1 MQTDELDPEKI
12 MEDYVRNRGDIFE
25 EWHFMVRH
33 VPLTI
38 VRLHDIS
45 GYILKHENKTAPD
58 QELSFVFREL
68 IALCQLSTKGEPR
81 FAANHV
87 RRLYRAGITN
97 TVIFEA
103 AEAFSTAVG
112 HANIALVAQSILLA
126 NDPAYPFGKLPE
138 GGEPKSVTPFPEME
152 LGWEASEPLEE
163 GLLQDPDWQ
172 YAAEI
177 DPEFA
182 RRTAA
187 YVDHCLTDR
196 RPERVLSPGAR
207 TLIALAALCAR
218 GEQDLAADHVRRA
231 YAYGFTRRQ
240 VLEAI
245 SCVQNMTGAA
255 STKVGLRA
263 MRQVEGGTGPPLSRL
278 TARRGAPG
286 GAASR
291 RPGARDAHP
300 PR

>member
-1 MQTDELDPEKI
+1 MQNDELDPDKI
-12 MEDYVRNRGDIFE
+12 MEDYIRNRGDIFE

-38 VRLHDIS
+38 VKLHDIS
-45 GYILKHENKTAPD
+45 GYILKHENKTTPE

-68 IALCQLSTKGEPR
+68 IALCQLSKNGEPR

-87 RRLYRAGITN
+87 RRLYRAGIPN

-103 AEAFSTAVG
+103 AEAFSVA
-112 HANIALVAQSILLA
+112 ANISMVAQSILLA
-126 NDPAYPFGKLPE
+126 NDPDYPFGKLPE
-138 GGEPKSVTPFPEME
+138 GGEPKTVTHFPEMD
-152 LGWEASEPLEE
+152 LGWEARGPVAE
-163 GLLQDPDWQ
+163 GLMQMSEWR

-177 DPEFA
+177 DPDFA
-182 RRTAA
+182 ARTAA

-218 GEQDLAADHVRRA
+218 GEQDLAADYVRRA
-231 YAYGFTRRQ
+231 YAYGFSRRQ

-255 STKVGLRA
+255 SVTIGIRA
-263 MRQVEGGTGPPLSRL
+263 MQQAE
-278 TARRGAPG
+278 A
-286 GAASR
+286 GAA
-291 RPGARDAHP
+291 A
-300 PR
+300 